1 MTLKV
6 VTWYFKM
13 ADLVE
18 QDERDL
24 GEQVAIIA
32 CLYVLTEA
40 DYFHLPWVGDGKRVI
55 K

>member
-32 CLYVLTEA
+32 CLYVLTKA
-40 DYFHLPWVGDGKRVI
+40 DYIIFICRGSETVNAW
-55 K
+55 